1 MEHLGNYGVR
11 CFFIIS
17 GFLITTLLLKEL
29 AATGTVSLTRFYI
42 RRSLRIFP
50 ASYAYVALIG
60 LAASAG
66 WITLYSGD
74 LLHAWSY
81 TMNYQNIQVS
91 VPHARANGWYLN
103 HLWSLSVEEQFYLLW
118 PATVCLLTARRAL
131 KVAGA
136 VVIAGPLVR
145 LLMAY
150 LMSAS
155 PEDMI
160 TTALSRQFEAVSD
173 ALATGCVLA
182 GAYNWLGTK
191 VKYQAF
197 LRSRYF
203 ILVAILGGIFPTLLF
218 LKSAVVFWVLSQ
230 TILNITIALCVERCV
245 RYPEGLIGAILN
257 ASPMTAV
264 GALSYSLYLW
274 QEPFLNRF
282 QGSALCSFPT
292 NLLLVVAAAMLS
304 YHFVERPFLQL
315 KAKLE
320 RKWSTPEPI
329 RPHLSD
335 QAVQPMP
342 SGNSATSV

>member
-1 MEHLGNYGVR
+1 
-11 CFFIIS
+11 
-17 GFLITTLLLKEL
+17 
-29 AATGTVSLTRFYI
+29 
-42 RRSLRIFP
+42 
-50 ASYAYVALIG
+50 
-60 LAASAG
+60 
-66 WITLYSGD
+66 
-74 LLHAWSY
+74 
-81 TMNYQNIQVS
+81 
-91 VPHARANGWYLN
+91 
-103 HLWSLSVEEQFYLLW
+103 
-118 PATVCLLTARRAL
+118 
-131 KVAGA
+131 
-136 VVIAGPLVR
+136 
-145 LLMAY
+145 
-150 LMSAS
+150 
-155 PEDMI
+155 MI